1 MDKRKLP
8 KGFIEPEEA
17 VELIKSN
24 TFDKPTVDI
33 KKLAN
38 SLDWIEVNHNFA
50 IKKMRLITNEE
61 YAEKL
66 KQFPG
71 RRPSELVSLGVVT
84 TTLRSAY
91 EVELLKKAIK
101 DNYREVSGRMFDPK
115 NTRGVTTVMD
125 QEAGISAPRVRASKK
140 TIAKEGDII
149 GAGSTSTTNSADSAG
164 V

>member
-1 MDKRKLP
+1 MDNRKLP
-8 KGFIEPEEA
+8 KGFIEVEEA

-50 IKKMRLITNEE
+50 IKKMRLITKEE

-71 RRPSELVSLGVVT
+71 RRPSELISLGVVT
-84 TTLRSAY
+84 ATLRSAY

-115 NTRGVTTVMD
+115 NTRGVTTVLD
-125 QEAGISAPRVRASKK
+125 QESGGGARPRSSKK
-140 TIAKEGDII
+140 TIAKEGDLI

>member
-1 MDKRKLP
+1 MDNRKLP
-8 KGFIEPEEA
+8 KGYIEVEGA

-50 IKKMRLITNEE
+50 IKKMRLITKEE

-71 RRPSELVSLGVVT
+71 RRPSELISLGVVT

-115 NTRGVTTVMD
+115 NTRGVTTVLD
-125 QEAGISAPRVRASKK
+125 QESGGGARPRSSKK
-140 TIAKEGDII
+140 TIAKEGDLI